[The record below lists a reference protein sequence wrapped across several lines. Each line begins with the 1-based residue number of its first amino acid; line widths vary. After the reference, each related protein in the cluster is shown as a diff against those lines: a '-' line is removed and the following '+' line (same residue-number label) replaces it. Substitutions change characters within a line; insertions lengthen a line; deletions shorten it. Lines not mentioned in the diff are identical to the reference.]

1 MKGVSLLA
9 GALAL
14 LFSGQAWS
22 SGDDVC
28 GFSDAEC
35 GIAALPYLEPNNDT
49 RVNLILLQS
58 SRHHLALPL
67 PQPLPDQ
74 TRTRVNPFTAY
85 RVMGLTASETS
96 EDDTTADSAT
106 QPSPLTAKAKQL
118 GLPSEVQ
125 AQMDTLA
132 PEENEGRH
140 ISNDVSAVEAFF
152 DVLLADTQLTAPQR
166 IQLAQA
172 RINMLSSATTLDT
185 MTRDLATLS
194 ADGHVGELKQYLINA
209 VAFYQGLFEQ
219 ANSGFQSLTTANQP
233 WVAETARYMLIR
245 VSLNQAMENALDEY
259 NMFNVDKS
267 DKEQGRRAVERID
280 AYLQAYPKG
289 RYADSARGLY
299 RRAYWVIGDEN
310 ALSARYQRVIA
321 AQKDLDALQ
330 TINNEIDNKLLES
343 GSFIQTPD
351 APLLMLVQD
360 LKRLRSDK
368 GWMQWPALSE
378 AELIAQ
384 QAMFDEAGMQQ
395 QYRYLLAAFHYYQQR
410 DAVTT
415 LALIPEQTGN
425 DLTDTTDFSLQ
436 VLRGLALEAEHGWQA
451 AETHWRHLLTL
462 ITNETQQQYLQLSL
476 AETLVKAGHPEAIF
490 APDSPVKNLRFR
502 SAVLK
507 SAANADLLRQQTGEQ
522 QTHEERAVAL
532 HTLLTQSLVHRDY
545 AAYLKDSE
553 LLRTIAPLKSVENAS
568 WNREDLTAFT
578 WDGSDT
584 EEGYQCPALTTVVST
599 LNKRPNDAHATNC
612 LGEFFFRTGNE
623 VGFDWGESNQLEAL
637 TNAPSQFN
645 GKAYSRLD
653 AYLKVIADPQAP
665 PEDKSYALY
674 RAIYC
679 YAPSGMND
687 CGTQEISK
695 ATRKA
700 WFTQLKTEFKGSQ
713 WATQLKYY
721 W

>member
-1 MKGVSLLA
+1 
-9 GALAL
+9 
-14 LFSGQAWS
+14 
-22 SGDDVC
+22 
-28 GFSDAEC
+28 
-35 GIAALPYLEPNNDT
+35 
-49 RVNLILLQS
+49 
-58 SRHHLALPL
+58 
-67 PQPLPDQ
+67 
-74 TRTRVNPFTAY
+74 
-85 RVMGLTASETS
+85 MGLTASEAGLDEAS
-96 EDDTTADSAT
+96 SDSADK
-106 QPSPLTAKAKQL
+106 PSSLTAKAKLL
-118 GLPSEVQ
+118 GLPPEVQ

-140 ISNDVSAVEAFF
+140 VSNDVNAVETFF
-152 DVLLADTQLTAPQR
+152 DVLLADTQLSAPQR

-172 RINMLSSATTLDT
+172 RINMLSSATTSAT
-185 MTRDLATLS
+185 MTRDLANLP
-194 ADGHVGELKQYLINA
+194 ADGHAGELKQYLINA

-259 NMFNVDKS
+259 NMFNVDKA

-289 RYADSARGLY
+289 LYADSARGLY

-310 ALSARYQRVIA
+310 ALSACYQQVIA
-321 AQKDLDALQ
+321 VQKDLDALQ

-343 GSFIQTPD
+343 SIFIQTPE

-384 QAMFDEAGMQQ
+384 QAMFDDAGMQQ
-395 QYRYLLAAFHYYQQR
+395 QYRYLQAAFHYYQQR
-410 DAVTT
+410 DAAAT
-415 LALIPEQTGN
+415 LALIPEETGN
-425 DLTDTTDFSLQ
+425 DLADTTRFSLQ
-436 VLRGLALEAEHGWQA
+436 ILRGLALEAEHGWRE

-462 ITNETQQQYLQLSL
+462 KTNETQQQYLQLSL
-476 AETLVKAGHPEAIF
+476 AETLVKSGHPDVIF

-507 SAANADLLRQQTGEQ
+507 TSTNANLLRQQTGEQ

-553 LLRTIAPLKSVENAS
+553 LLRTIEPLKSAENAS
-568 WNREDLTAFT
+568 WNMEDLTAFA

-584 EEGYQCPALTTVVST
+584 EEGYQCPSLTTVVST
-599 LNKRPNDAHATNC
+599 LNKRPNDAHATN
-612 LGEFFFRTGNE
+612 L
-623 VGFDWGESNQLEAL
+623 
-637 TNAPSQFN
+637 
-645 GKAYSRLD
+645 
-653 AYLKVIADPQAP
+653 
-665 PEDKSYALY
+665 
-674 RAIYC
+674 
-679 YAPSGMND
+679 SG
-687 CGTQEISK
+687 GILFPH
-695 ATRKA
+695 RK
-700 WFTQLKTEFKGSQ
+700 
-713 WATQLKYY
+713 
-721 W
+721 

>member
-14 LFSGQAWS
+14 LFSGQALS
-22 SGDDVC
+22 SGDDLC

-58 SRHHLALPL
+58 SLHHLALPL

-96 EDDTTADSAT
+96 EDDTTADSAN

-118 GLPSEVQ
+118 GLPPEVQ

-140 ISNDVSAVEAFF
+140 ISNDISAVETFF

-172 RINMLSSATTLDT
+172 RINMLSSATTLAT
-185 MTRDLATLS
+185 MTGYLATLPT
-194 ADGHVGELKQYLINA
+194 DGHAGALKQYLINA

-219 ANSGFQSLTTANQP
+219 ANSGFQSLTTASQP

-245 VSLNQAMENALDEY
+245 VSLNKAMENALDEY
-259 NMFNVDKS
+259 NMFNVDKA

-321 AQKDLDALQ
+321 TQKDLDALQ

-343 GSFIQTPD
+343 SSFIQTSD

-384 QAMFDEAGMQQ
+384 QAMFDDAGMQQ
-395 QYRYLLAAFHYYQQR
+395 QYRYLHAAFHYYQQR
-410 DAVTT
+410 DAVAT
-415 LALIPEQTGN
+415 LALIPEETGK

-436 VLRGLALEAEHGWQA
+436 VLRGLALEAEHDWQA

-462 ITNETQQQYLQLSL
+462 KTNETQQQYLQLSL

-507 SAANADLLRQQTGEQ
+507 TSANADLLRQQTGEQ

-553 LLRTIAPLKSVENAS
+553 LLRTIAPLQSAENAS
-568 WNREDLTAFT
+568 WNMEDLTAFT

-623 VGFDWGESNQLEAL
+623 VGFDWGESNQLDAL

-645 GKAYSRLD
+645 GKAYSRLE

-695 ATRKA
+695 ATRKV

>member
-1 MKGVSLLA
+1 MKGVTLLA

-14 LFSGQAWS
+14 LFSGQALS
-22 SGDDVC
+22 SGDDIC

-35 GIAALPYLEPNNDT
+35 GVAALPYLEPNNDT

-58 SRHHLALPL
+58 SRNHLALPL

-85 RVMGLTASETS
+85 RVMGLTASEAGP
-96 EDDTTADSAT
+96 DDATDST
-106 QPSPLTAKAKQL
+106 EQPSSLAAKAKQL
-118 GLPSEVQ
+118 GLPPDVQ

-140 ISNDVSAVEAFF
+140 ISNDVNAVETFF
-152 DVLLADTQLTAPQR
+152 DVLLADAQLTAPQR
-166 IQLAQA
+166 ITLAQA
-172 RINMLSSATTLDT
+172 RITMLSSATTLAT
-185 MTRDLATLS
+185 MTRDLASLP
-194 ADGHVGELKQYLINA
+194 ADGHAGELKQYLINA
-209 VAFYQGLFEQ
+209 VAFYQGVFEQ
-219 ANSGFQSLTTANQP
+219 ANSGFQALTTASQP

-259 NMFNVDKS
+259 NMFNVNKA
-267 DKEQGRRAVERID
+267 DKEQGRRAAERID
-280 AYLQAYPKG
+280 AYLHAYPKG

-299 RRAYWVIGDEN
+299 RRAYWVIGDEH
-310 ALSARYQRVIA
+310 ALSARYQQVIA
-321 AQKDLDALQ
+321 TQKDVDALQ

-343 GSFIQTPD
+343 SNFIQTTE

-368 GWMQWPALSE
+368 GWMQWPALTG
-378 AELIAQ
+378 AELAAQ
-384 QAMFDEAGMQQ
+384 QAMFDAAGMQQ
-395 QYRYLLAAFHYYQQR
+395 QYRYLHAAFDYYQQR
-410 DAVTT
+410 DAAAT
-415 LALIPEQTGN
+415 LAMIPAETDG
-425 DLTDTTDFSLQ
+425 DLTDTTRFSLQ
-436 VLRGLALEAEHGWQA
+436 VLRGLALEAEHGWRE

-462 ITNETQQQYLQLSL
+462 KTTETQQQYLQLSL
-476 AETLVKAGHPEAIF
+476 AETLVKAGHPDVIF

-507 SAANADLLRQQTGEQ
+507 TAANADLLRQQTGEQ

-553 LLRTIAPLKSVENAS
+553 LLRIISPLKSAENAS
-568 WNREDLTAFT
+568 WNMEDLTAFT

-637 TNAPSQFN
+637 TNAPSQFK

-653 AYLKVIADPQAP
+653 AYMKVIADPHAP

-674 RAIYC
+674 RALYC

-687 CGTQEISK
+687 CGTQDISRS
-695 ATRKA
+695 TRKA